1 MNEFKF
7 FRGFINTEECY
18 EIFDGR
24 RLLND
29 IEQELINE
37 LSADIANEIDNDI
50 IRTLTTRTNDEDTNY
65 LNHWINMG
73 NRA

>member
-7 FRGFINTEECY
+7 FRGFVNTEECY
-18 EIFDGR
+18 RIFDGR
-24 RLLND
+24 ELLND

-37 LSADIANEIDNDI
+37 LSEQISQEIDNDI
-50 IRTLTTRTNDEDTNY
+50 VRTITRQINGEDTNY